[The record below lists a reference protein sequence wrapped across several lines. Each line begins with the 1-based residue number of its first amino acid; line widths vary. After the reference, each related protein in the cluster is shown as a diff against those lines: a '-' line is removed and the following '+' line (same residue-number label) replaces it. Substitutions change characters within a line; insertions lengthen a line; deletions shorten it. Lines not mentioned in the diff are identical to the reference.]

1 VEVGLI
7 GCLFFSPINLL
18 LLAAI
23 TAVFRSLAESL
34 LGGVDDVEE
43 AVLVLLLAVQVRH
56 WSGDGGQ
63 GRPVHQQEEGLVRM
77 QLKSAPDYILQLAD
91 CDVVRDEELGLVQDG
106 QLLLAIVPLNDDGHL
121 GRVLLPDLLHV
132 LHAESERSP
141 LLECLLHAHR
151 VRDQRRRPRR
161 VCQVM
166 NLTIYCRTEN
176 VSLC

>member
-1 VEVGLI
+1 MVA
-7 GCLFFSPINLL
+7 FFSALINLL

-77 QLKSAPDYILQLAD
+77 QLKSAPKCKHYI
-91 CDVVRDEELGLVQDG
+91 
-106 QLLLAIVPLNDDGHL
+106 
-121 GRVLLPDLLHV
+121 
-132 LHAESERSP
+132 
-141 LLECLLHAHR
+141 
-151 VRDQRRRPRR
+151 
-161 VCQVM
+161 
-166 NLTIYCRTEN
+166 
-176 VSLC
+176 